1 MKYFSKFEI
10 IIVLLSVS
18 LIPLMSLLIGVT
30 FISLIT
36 TAPSLIIQMYS
47 ERVAFVLTVVAISYF
62 LKTINFINTTS
73 Q

>member
-47 ERVAFVLTVVAISYF
+47 ERVALY
-62 LKTINFINTTS
+62 
-73 Q
+73 